1 MEGIDINVPYKKE
14 TTRVEMIYRILYCI
28 AYGIIA
34 SVVGLIIS
42 VVMGLQ
48 FLIMIITATR
58 HDKLNHY
65 IHVYLVWITDIG
77 AYIYM
82 LTDERPNLIPNF

>member
-14 TTRVEMIYRILYCI
+14 TTRVEMIYRCLYCI
-28 AYGIIA
+28 AYCIIA
-34 SVVGLIIS
+34 SVVGTILCLI
-42 VVMGLQ
+42 MTLQ

-58 HDKLNHY
+58 HEKLNHY
-65 IHVYLVWITDIG
+65 IHVYVVWITDIA

-82 LTDERPNLIPNF
+82 LTDERPDLIPKF